1 MTKRKRGDT
10 ALPDPARPDVR
21 EWARWAAE
29 PDDGQALRFT
39 VTRRWPF
46 TIVGWQMRPVPM
58 TATDSARLAAVCS
71 PQAHELLAAIQL
83 AGNLVVNRNQVR
95 GEGRTLGRT
104 LARKGLRYLREAR
117 NLAARGDV
125 ASARAQVSL
134 AQIAYGRLCAAI
146 LLPYAQRVFA
156 SERGS
161 TAWNAQ
167 RGAETRAAVDQE
179 ARRLLGA
186 GRAPRE
192 LAGMIARILHMHP
205 SAVRRHLQALE
216 YVAPARKRAPANK
229 ECK

>member
-21 EWARWAAE
+21 KWARWAAE

-46 TIVGWQMRPVPM
+46 TIVGWQMQPVPM

-71 PQAHELLAAIQL
+71 PRAHELLAAIAL
-83 AGNLVVNRNQVR
+83 AGSLVVNRNQGR

-104 LARKGLRYLREAR
+104 LAREGLRYLRAAR
-117 NLAARGDV
+117 DLAARGDV
-125 ASARAQVSL
+125 ASARAQVPF
-134 AQIAYGRLCAAI
+134 AQIAYDRLRAAI
-146 LLPYAQRVFA
+146 LLPYAQRASA

-161 TAWNAQ
+161 IAKN
-167 RGAETRAAVDQE
+167 RGRGGETQAAVREQ
-179 ARRLLGA
+179 ARLLIDA

-192 LAGMIARILHMHP
+192 LAGAIARRLRLHP
-205 SAVRRHLQALE
+205 SAVRPHLRALGHL
-216 YVAPARKRAPANK
+216 PPPRKRATANK
-229 ECK
+229 K